1 MDKAAEKICKSCYE
15 CQLVAYPY
23 PLELLTSMILP
34 KGPQPDQ
41 AIDLLQPLPSGP
53 SILLVINYYGHYHEY
68 VEVIDNLE
76 EILSSHDLPV
86 TTKSD
91 CNANQDNSKNTASR
105 MALCILRPH
114 QNHRRPVGNLKDK
127 MPS

>member
-1 MDKAAEKICKSCYE
+1 
-15 CQLVAYPY
+15 
-23 PLELLTSMILP
+23 MILP

-68 VEVIDNLE
+68 VKVIDNLE

-86 TTKSD
+86 TTKSY
-91 CNANQDNSKNTASR
+91 CNANLDNSKYTASR
-105 MALCILRPH
+105 MALSILRPR
-114 QNHRRPVGNLKDK
+114 QNHPWPIGNLKDK

>member
-68 VEVIDNLE
+68 VEVIL
-76 EILSSHDLPV
+76 LTTWKRSSAAMIFPSLPSQTV
-86 TTKSD
+86 TLIKT
-91 CNANQDNSKNTASR
+91 
-105 MALCILRPH
+105 ILRIMQAEWH
-114 QNHRRPVGNLKDK
+114 CA
-127 MPS
+127 S